1 MSLFDVAL
9 FATAFTTLTVIMDPI
24 GTVPIFLGLTS
35 RYSQP
40 KQRRAAVQAT
50 SVSFGVILTF
60 AILGGQILRL
70 LHISMEALQLSG
82 GVLLFLVAMELLMGT
97 DSGAP
102 DTGDEDVNVALVPL
116 GTPLLAGPGSI
127 VAVMVAVGQARSNL
141 GSWIAVVLA
150 VVLAHVVMWLTMRFS
165 LMLSRLLGPGGIML
179 LTKISGL
186 LLAAIATQLIMEG
199 IFKFI
204 ASAQGS

>member
-1 MSLFDVAL
+1 MSLIDVTL

-35 RYSQP
+35 RYSQA
-40 KQRRAAVQAT
+40 KQRRAAIQAT

-70 LHISMEALQLSG
+70 LSISMEALQLSG

-102 DTGDEDVNVALVPL
+102 DTGDENVNVALVPL

-127 VAVMVAVGQARSNL
+127 VAVMVAVGQAGANV
-141 GSWIAVVLA
+141 GSWVAVVLA
-150 VVLAHVVMWLTMRFS
+150 VILAHVVMWLTMRFS

-199 IFKFI
+199 IFMFI

>member
-1 MSLFDVAL
+1 MSIFDVTL
-9 FATAFTTLTVIMDPI
+9 FATAVATLTVIMDPI
-24 GTVPIFLGLTS
+24 GTVPVFLGLTA

-40 KQRRAAVQAT
+40 KQRRAAIQAT

-70 LHISMEALQLSG
+70 LHVSMEALQLSG

-97 DSGAP
+97 DSSSP
-102 DTGDEDVNVALVPL
+102 DTGDEGVNVALVPL

-127 VAVMVAVGQARSNL
+127 VAVMVAVGQAGTSG
-141 GSWIAVVLA
+141 GSWIAVILA
-150 VVLAHVVMWLTMRFS
+150 VGLARLVRWLTMRVS

-199 IFKFI
+199 IF
-204 ASAQGS
+204 

>member
-1 MSLFDVAL
+1 MSFFDVAL

-35 RYSQP
+35 RYSQH
-40 KQRRAAVQAT
+40 KQRRAAIQAT

-102 DTGDEDVNVALVPL
+102 DTGDENVNVALVPL

-127 VAVMVAVGQARSNL
+127 VAVMVAVGQAGANV
-141 GSWIAVVLA
+141 GSWVAVVLA
-150 VVLAHVVMWLTMRFS
+150 VILAHAVMWLTMRFS

-199 IFKFI
+199 IFMFI

>member
-1 MSLFDVAL
+1 
-9 FATAFTTLTVIMDPI
+9 MDPI

-35 RYSQP
+35 RYSQA
-40 KQRRAAVQAT
+40 KQRRAAIQAT

-70 LHISMEALQLSG
+70 LSISMEALQLSG

-97 DSGAP
+97 DSSTP
-102 DTGDEDVNVALVPL
+102 DTGDESVNVALVPL

-127 VAVMVAVGQARSNL
+127 VAVMVAVGQAGANV

-150 VVLAHVVMWLTMRFS
+150 V
-165 LMLSRLLGPGGIML
+165 LGPGGIML

-204 ASAQGS
+204 ATFQGS

>member
-1 MSLFDVAL
+1 MSIFDVAL
-9 FATAFTTLTVIMDPI
+9 FATAFTTLTVIMDPV

-35 RYSQP
+35 RYSQHQ
-40 KQRRAAVQAT
+40 QRRAAIQAT

-70 LHISMEALQLSG
+70 LSISMEALQLSG

-97 DSGAP
+97 DSSTP
-102 DTGDEDVNVALVPL
+102 DALVPL

-127 VAVMVAVGQARSNL
+127 VAVMVAVGQAGVNV
-141 GSWIAVVLA
+141 GSWIAVVVA
-150 VVLAHVVMWLTMRFS
+150 VILAHVVMWLTMRFS
-165 LMLSRLLGPGGIML
+165 LVLSRLLGPGGIML

-204 ASAQGS
+204 ASAQG

>member
-1 MSLFDVAL
+1 MSLFDVTL
-9 FATAFTTLTVIMDPI
+9 FATAFATLTVIMDPV

-35 RYSQP
+35 RYSQV
-40 KQRRAAVQAT
+40 KQRRAAIQAT
-50 SVSFGVILTF
+50 SVSFGVILTC
-60 AILGGQILRL
+60 AILGGLILRVR
-70 LHISMEALQLSG
+70 HISMEALQLSG

-97 DSGAP
+97 DSSTP
-102 DTGDEDVNVALVPL
+102 DTGDEGVNVALVPL

-127 VAVMVAVGQARSNL
+127 VAVMVAVGQAGTNV
-141 GSWIAVVLA
+141 GSWIAVIVA
-150 VVLAHVVMWLTMRFS
+150 VILAHVVMWLTMRFS

-199 IFKFI
+199 IFQFI
-204 ASAQGS
+204 ATAKLS

>member
-1 MSLFDVAL
+1 M
-9 FATAFTTLTVIMDPI
+9 
-24 GTVPIFLGLTS
+24 
-35 RYSQP
+35 
-40 KQRRAAVQAT
+40 
-50 SVSFGVILTF
+50 SFGVILTF

-97 DSGAP
+97 DSSSP
-102 DTGDEDVNVALVPL
+102 DTGDEGVNVALVPL

-127 VAVMVAVGQARSNL
+127 VAVMVAVGQAGTNV
-141 GSWIAVVLA
+141 GSWIAVIVA
-150 VVLAHVVMWLTMRFS
+150 VVLAHIVMWLTMRFS

-199 IFKFI
+199 IFQFI
-204 ASAQGS
+204 GAAKLS

>member
-1 MSLFDVAL
+1 MSFFDVTL
-9 FATAFTTLTVIMDPI
+9 FATAFATLTVIMDPI
-24 GTVPIFLGLTS
+24 GTVPVFLGLTS
-35 RYSQP
+35 RYAP
-40 KQRRAAVQAT
+40 LKQRRAAIQAT
-50 SVSFGVILTF
+50 SVSFGVIVTF
-60 AILGGQILRL
+60 AILGGQILHL
-70 LHISMEALQLSG
+70 LHISVEALQLSG

-97 DSGAP
+97 DSSSP
-102 DTGDEDVNVALVPL
+102 DTGDEGVNVALVPL

-127 VAVMVAVGQARSNL
+127 VAVMV
-141 GSWIAVVLA
+141 A

-199 IFKFI
+199 IFRFI
-204 ASAQGS
+204 AAANAS

>member
-1 MSLFDVAL
+1 MSLFDVTL
-9 FATAFTTLTVIMDPI
+9 FATAFATLTVIMDPV

-40 KQRRAAVQAT
+40 K
-50 SVSFGVILTF
+50 
-60 AILGGQILRL
+60 
-70 LHISMEALQLSG
+70 
-82 GVLLFLVAMELLMGT
+82 LFLVAMELLMGT
-97 DSGAP
+97 DSSTP
-102 DTGDEDVNVALVPL
+102 DTGDEGVNVALVPL

-127 VAVMVAVGQARSNL
+127 VAVMVAVGQAGSNV
-141 GSWIAVVLA
+141 GSWIAVVVA

>member
-1 MSLFDVAL
+1 MSLFDVTL
-9 FATAFTTLTVIMDPI
+9 FATAFATLTVIMDPI
-24 GTVPIFLGLTS
+24 GTVPVFLGLTA

-40 KQRRAAVQAT
+40 KQRRAAIQAT

-97 DSGAP
+97 DSSSP
-102 DTGDEDVNVALVPL
+102 DTGDEGVNVALVPL

-127 VAVMVAVGQARSNL
+127 VAVMVAVGQAGTNV
-141 GSWIAVVLA
+141 GSWIAVIVA
-150 VVLAHVVMWLTMRFS
+150 AVLAHIVMWLTMRFS
-165 LMLSRLLGPGGIML
+165 LMLSRALGPGGIML

-199 IFKFI
+199 IFQFI
-204 ASAQGS
+204 ATAKLS

>member
-1 MSLFDVAL
+1 MSLFDVTL
-9 FATAFTTLTVIMDPI
+9 FATAFATLTVIMDPV

-35 RYSQP
+35 RYSQV
-40 KQRRAAVQAT
+40 KQRRAAIQAT

-60 AILGGQILRL
+60 AILGGQIL
-70 LHISMEALQLSG
+70 
-82 GVLLFLVAMELLMGT
+82 LFLVAMELLMGT
-97 DSGAP
+97 DSSTP
-102 DTGDEDVNVALVPL
+102 DTGDEGVNVALVPL

-127 VAVMVAVGQARSNL
+127 VAVMVAVGQAGTNV
-141 GSWIAVVLA
+141 GSWIAVIVA
-150 VVLAHVVMWLTMRFS
+150 VILAHVVMWLTMRFS

-199 IFKFI
+199 IFQFI
-204 ASAQGS
+204 ATAKLS